1 MVILNPSA
9 SPGTTATSIPQRSA
23 SPGDG
28 LGTVARHDSFQG
40 VDDGQ
45 PGNHRLMPGQHRVEH
60 PAEHPRRGQWA
71 GRVVHQDHIGVAA
84 CVETGTHRLAAMGTT
99 RHHRHTRQQFTGM
112 TDQLDGNNHH
122 HKCVD
127 PGADDPL
134 RVVRAYDDG
143 SPVSWELGYRDT
155 VDWPRTVGE
164 VFTTFQRTN
173 FRVDQIL
180 EPTATGAS
188 LRGASYADLMRS
200 VPATLLVRARKQGN

>member
-1 MVILNPSA
+1 MSRNLI
-9 SPGTTATSIPQRSA
+9 TATISA
-23 SPGDG
+23 LKTNP
-28 LGTVARHDSFQG
+28 
-40 VDDGQ
+40 
-45 PGNHRLMPGQHRVEH
+45 RLESTATQ
-60 PAEHPRRGQWA
+60 
-71 GRVVHQDHIGVAA
+71 I
-84 CVETGTHRLAAMGTT
+84 T
-99 RHHRHTRQQFTGM
+99 
-112 TDQLDGNNHH
+112 
-122 HKCVD
+122 
-127 PGADDPL
+127 
-134 RVVRAYDDG
+134 YDDG